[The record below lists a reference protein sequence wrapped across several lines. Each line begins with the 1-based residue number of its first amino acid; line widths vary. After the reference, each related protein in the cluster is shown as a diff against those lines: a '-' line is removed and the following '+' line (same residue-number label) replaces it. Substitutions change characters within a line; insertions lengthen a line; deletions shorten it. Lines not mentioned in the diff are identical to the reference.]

1 MSTVVKFPGVTSKGA
16 HAGLE
21 REEKIV
27 NDKRCMEFQVVLVR
41 QRTAELFVL
50 NLLLLVVLVAIA
62 VLIYYISLS
71 KYVFLQGRSNRA

>member
-1 MSTVVKFPGVTSKGA
+1 
-16 HAGLE
+16 
-21 REEKIV
+21 
-27 NDKRCMEFQVVLVR
+27 MEFQVVLVR

-50 NLLLLVVLVAIA
+50 NLLLFVVLVAIA

>member
-16 HAGLE
+16 HSGLE